1 MRNVFLAL
9 FALTCGTELLSQLL
23 DASLVHTISKP
34 LLLPLLIGYYV
45 TSISSEE
52 RSRTVLLALV
62 FSWLGDVLLMF
73 QPQGELYFIGG
84 LLAFLVAHLYYIFAY
99 RQFMI
104 EDTSKA
110 LLGVQRFRF
119 SFPIILAG
127 TGLVTVLYSHL
138 GGLKIPVIIYAL
150 VLVLMVVNAL
160 FRFGRTSLTSFA
172 MVFFGATLFMIS
184 DSMIAI
190 NKFMLPI
197 AYSGFWVMLTYLAA
211 QYLIVHGL
219 IKHRR

>member
-1 MRNVFLAL
+1 MRKVLIGIFV
-9 FALTCGTELLSQLL
+9 LTCSAELLSHLL
-23 DASLVHTISKP
+23 DLSLVHAVSKP

-45 TSISSEE
+45 TSTSKEE
-52 RSRTVLLALV
+52 RSRTVLLALA

-73 QPQGELYFIGG
+73 QPQGELFFIGG

-99 RQFMI
+99 RQFMS

-127 TGLVTVLYSHL
+127 TGLITVLYSHL
-138 GGLKIPVIIYAL
+138 GSLKIPVIIYSL
-150 VLVLMVVNAL
+150 ILVLMVVNAL

-197 AYSGFWVMLTYLAA
+197 SYSGFWVMLTYLVA
-211 QYLIVHGL
+211 QYLIIQGL
-219 IKHRR
+219 IKHRN

>member
-1 MRNVFLAL
+1 MKKVFLVT
-9 FALTCGTELLSQLL
+9 FALICSVELLSHLL
-23 DASLVHTISKP
+23 DLALIHTVAKP
-34 LLLPLLIGYYV
+34 LLLPLLIGYYIAG
-45 TSISSEE
+45 TDKEE

-62 FSWLGDVLLMF
+62 FSWIGDVLLMF

-127 TGLVTVLYSHL
+127 TGLVSVLYSHL
-138 GGLKIPVIIYAL
+138 GGLKIPVIVYAL

-160 FRFGRTSLTSFA
+160 FRFGRTSLASFS

-197 AYSGFWVMLTYLAA
+197 AYSGFWVMFTYLGA
-211 QYLIVHGL
+211 QYLIVQGL